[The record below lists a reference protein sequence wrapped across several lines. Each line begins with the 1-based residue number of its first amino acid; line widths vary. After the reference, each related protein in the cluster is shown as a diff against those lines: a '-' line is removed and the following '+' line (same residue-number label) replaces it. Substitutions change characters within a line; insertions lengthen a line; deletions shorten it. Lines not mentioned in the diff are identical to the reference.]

1 MPTEHFKSAEAYR
14 KWTAYRHIHGIPAPH
29 LQTAIVAG
37 KPHRVKHSELS
48 LPEIH
53 ARGARTNQQG
63 EIERSGPNPAKVRRM
78 EESTARRNFY
88 GD

>member
-29 LQTAIVAG
+29 IQTAIVAG

-48 LPEIH
+48 LPAIH
-53 ARGARTNQQG
+53 ARGAKTNKQG
-63 EIERSGPNPAKVRRM
+63 EIEGGK
-78 EESTARRNFY
+78 RNFY
-88 GD
+88 GE